1 MPARFRRATR
11 ADAELIQSL
20 LQEQADHHG
29 EVLARGVETLERHG
43 FGAQPLFRALLAE
56 DEASGAAL
64 GFALYYPDFST
75 LRGAPGVMLQDLFI
89 RPSARGAGIGR
100 AMLAG
105 VMRDAADW
113 EAEFM
118 TLMLDRDNTAAR
130 AFYGKAGFT
139 LRGDYDLLIL
149 EGPALD
155 ALREVS

>member
-1 MPARFRRATR
+1 MGARFRRAGPG
-11 ADAELIQSL
+11 DSSLIQSL

-29 EVLARGVETLERHG
+29 EVLARGVEALERHG

-56 DEASGAAL
+56 DDASGEAL

-75 LRGAPGVMLQDLFI
+75 LRGAPGVMLQDIYI
-89 RPSARGAGIGR
+89 RPTARGTGLGR
-100 AMLAG
+100 ALLAE

-118 TLMLDRDNTAAR
+118 TLMLDRGNDAAR
-130 AFYGKAGFT
+130 AFYGKAGFS

-155 ALREVS
+155 ALRGAP